1 MIKEFLT
8 GEYSPVRSACLLVDL
23 ARAGMVPEYGKLTS
37 LTDEQQRLFLTE
49 IAQHQLNMGKL
60 LFANTDN
67 NWYGKK
73 LVIEADQLINKAT
86 EVASPGDIEK

>member
-8 GEYSPVRSACLLVDL
+8 GEYSPVRSAWLLVDL

-37 LTDEQQRLFLTE
+37 LTDELQRLFLTE